1 MGVSPDYRALMGRT
15 DHRIVLSRWA
25 IASIAATFL
34 LMGTVVSA
42 YGPLLEHLTHRFGVS
57 LPVAG
62 ATISVHFAG
71 SLPGVFL
78 AMWAI
83 QHVRARDIVIVAGG
97 VVALGLAAIALAPT
111 WPVFL
116 AAVLVVGLG
125 FGALVLSLNQLV
137 AYSEGRRR
145 AALLNVLNGCYS
157 AGAVAGPLLVAA
169 FAQSSFPALYLA
181 GAVLWLAQL
190 PGAVGIAGRL
200 PVTAG
205 SPARPGRLVAIFIC
219 AFVLYVAVENGIGGW
234 MTSHLESVGLPSN
247 RAAALTSGFWLA
259 LVTGR
264 VLMTLVPARVGE
276 ATIVLAGST
285 VGTLALLAASIGAL
299 APVAYVAAGLALAP
313 IFPTGIVWLARLRP
327 GDSRATSWLYPA
339 ASIGGTLGPGV
350 IGLVIAQAGVAWA
363 PAVLALVG
371 LGMLAAFFV
380 ASRR

>member
-1 MGVSPDYRALMGRT
+1 MRAER
-15 DHRIVLSRWA
+15 RIVLSPWA
-25 IASIAATFL
+25 IAAIAATFL
-34 LMGTVVSA
+34 LMGTIVSA

-83 QHVRARDIVIVAGG
+83 QRVRARDIVIVAGG
-97 VVALGLAAIALAPT
+97 VVAVGLAAIAMAPT

-145 AALLNVLNGCYS
+145 SALLNALNGCYS
-157 AGAVAGPLLVAA
+157 AGAVAGPILVAA
-169 FAQSSFPALYLA
+169 FARSHFSALYLA
-181 GAVLWLAQL
+181 GTVVWLVLL
-190 PGAVGIAGRL
+190 PGAVGISGRL

-205 SPARPGRLVAIFIC
+205 SPARPGRLVVIFIC
-219 AFVLYVAVENGIGGW
+219 AFVLYVAVENGTGGW
-234 MTSHLESVGLPSN
+234 MTSHLESLGVPSN
-247 RAAALTSGFWLA
+247 QAATLTSGFWLA

-264 VLMTLVPARVGE
+264 LLITLVPARIPE
-276 ATIVLAGST
+276 ATIVLAGSAM
-285 VGTLALLAASIGAL
+285 GTLALLAASIGAL
-299 APVAYVAAGLALAP
+299 APFAYVAAGLAIAP

-339 ASIGGTLGPGV
+339 ASIGGILGPGA

-363 PAVLALVG
+363 PAVLALVA
-371 LGMLAAFFV
+371 LGMLAAFVV